1 MYNQRLIDW
10 EQFSSLSLEKR
21 MEFFFDRSNNFCA
34 LFAQQFSRSFLDRLY
49 LLTNKTRL
57 IAKTKEGKHWLM
69 RLLSHHRA
77 MLYFIQPS
85 TRTFLSFSAACEV
98 LGMRC
103 TDVRS
108 VETSSEIK
116 GETFEDTI
124 RTFSSYFDL
133 VIIRHPQPGYAE
145 KAAFVLQSSRRPI
158 PLINAGSSDDQH
170 PTQALLDIFTLRKS
184 FSNAGGLEGKTIM
197 MVGDLKRGRTVRS
210 LCYLLTLFQDVNIIF
225 ASPQSFRIKEDIKTF
240 LKEKN
245 VSFIESD
252 DMVKHLKKI
261 DAIYMTRI
269 QDEYDEK
276 KILPSGEMSPSGD
289 EFQHFKLRAEHLKLL
304 KPESVILHPLPR
316 RDEIEKSIDNDPR
329 AIYWRQ
335 VRNGMWTRSALIST
349 LFNVD
354 KKIIER

>member
-1 MYNQRLIDW
+1 MHNQRLINW

-21 MEFFFDRSNNFCA
+21 IDFFFDRSKNFGA
-34 LFAQQFSRSFLDRLY
+34 LYSQQFSRDFLDKLY

-85 TRTFLSFSAACEV
+85 TRTFLSFSAACEI
-98 LGMRC
+98 LGIRC

-116 GETFEDTI
+116 GEAFEDTI

-210 LCYLLTLFQDVNIIF
+210 LCYLLSLFRDVNIIF
-225 ASPQSFRIKEDIKTF
+225 ASPQSFQMKDDIKTF
-240 LKEKN
+240 LKKKN
-245 VSFIESD
+245 VSFLESD
-252 DMVKHLKKI
+252 DMVKHLKKV

-269 QDEYDEK
+269 QDEYDNK
-276 KILPSGEMSPSGD
+276 KSPSLKSSPAGD
-289 EFQHFKLRAEHLKLL
+289 EFKNFKLRKEHLKLL

-329 AIYWRQ
+329 AVYWRQ
-335 VRNGMWTRSALIST
+335 VRNGMWTRSALISI
-349 LFNVD
+349 LFNVS